1 MSLNTRLLYALLG
14 FPLLVYAMMAVLL
27 VIQSDTE
34 ARTAQQARLESAVE
48 LLAPSLATA
57 VAEADAQ
64 RLEALARQL
73 LNVKGLRS
81 VALFNQQG
89 DRLILLGHSNS
100 PLLDAPTDHQLIM
113 NEDVW
118 RLRLPL
124 VTPLFSTGQLNTRQV
139 SPDQVRASDSSVG
152 WLDIEMD
159 PRALTLVRYKLIAS
173 LSLGG
178 MLLGLLLF
186 LVAFAISRYAT
197 RPIEE
202 ANQALY
208 RLSRGDYRLRLAP
221 SNAAELHHL
230 SSHINALAEHFQQA
244 QRDMQ
249 TQIEQATSELQE
261 SMETIEEQ
269 NIKLDL
275 AHRSALRA
283 NAVKSEFLAN
293 MSHEIRTPLNGI
305 IGFCRL
311 LGRSSMDTRQQ
322 EWLQHVHRA
331 CDNLLMLV
339 NDVLDFSKLEAN
351 RLTLEEAD
359 IDIVALVDEVV
370 GLHAPEAQR
379 KQLHL
384 VAMVYDDVPT
394 PLTGDPLR
402 IHQVLNNLIGNALK
416 FTHAGD
422 VIVRVMLDNLEGQ
435 HVVLN
440 LSVSD
445 TGIGLSDAHQEAL
458 FSAFSQA
465 EPSHSRQ
472 FGGSGLG
479 LTICR
484 QLIERMGGEIE
495 VESELGIGTTFS
507 FTLPMLA
514 HKAIER
520 PPEISLAN
528 PTIRLYETHAP
539 TRHVLE
545 HLLERW
551 EAQPIAF
558 DAPEPAKLMILGL
571 EHGDF
576 TPERHSYWQTVIDQT
591 PYPTLILANGNSFD
605 LPPLRLTHGG
615 ETLYKPFS
623 RAQLLASLKQLLLP
637 ELTPY
642 KSDAALLAPP
652 ASSQPL
658 KLLIVDDN
666 APNRDLLKS
675 MLEDPTL
682 HVITVDSGHKAL
694 EFARTDNADMV
705 LMDIRMPGMDGVQT
719 TQALRRLSSTWAR
732 CPIIA
737 VTAHVLSSER
747 QQWLAEGLDDVLTK
761 PIDEVQLDQLLN
773 RFLGVTHR
781 LTAAS
786 ATTFYSQ
793 RGSNTVNKPRFSH
806 TAPATLPVVDLEMGA
821 RLAGGKEHLAREQL
835 KRLIDSFEES
845 EQHMRTAFAQKNL
858 PTLLDWV
865 HGLNG
870 ASRYCGAPE
879 LALLVETL
887 ETRLRTS
894 GLDHVEGL
902 LEDLYQAMARLRSH
916 RPLLLRH

>member
-1 MSLNTRLLYALLG
+1 MSLNTRLLFALLG
-14 FPLLVYAMMAVLL
+14 FPLLVYAIMAVLL
-27 VIQSDTE
+27 VIQSGTE
-34 ARTAQQARLESAVE
+34 ARAAQQERLENAGE
-48 LLAPSLATA
+48 LLSPSVADA
-57 VAEADAQ
+57 VAQGDSQ

-73 LNVKGLRS
+73 LTMRGLRA
-81 VALFNQQG
+81 VALFDAQG
-89 DRLILLGHSNS
+89 DRLLLLGNAARPTLEAPANS
-100 PLLDAPTDHQLIM
+100 QLLMEEEA
-113 NEDVW
+113 W

-124 VTPLFSTGQLNTRQV
+124 EVTQPNT
-139 SPDQVRASDSSVG
+139 SPASAVSDSAG
-152 WLDIEMD
+152 WLVIEMD
-159 PRALTLVRYKLIAS
+159 TRALTLGRYKLIAS

-178 MLLGLLLF
+178 MLLGLLMF
-186 LVAFAISRYAT
+186 LIAFAISRYAT

-208 RLSRGDYRLRLAP
+208 RLSRGDYRLHLMP
-221 SNAAELHHL
+221 SNAAELNHL
-230 SSHINALAEHFQQA
+230 TSHINTLAEHFQQA

-311 LGRSSMDTRQQ
+311 LGRSSLDTRQQ

-351 RLTLEEAD
+351 RLTLEETD
-359 IDIVALVDEVV
+359 IDIVALVDEVI

-394 PLTGDPLR
+394 PLSGDPLR

-416 FTHAGD
+416 FTHEGD
-422 VIVRVMLDNLEGQ
+422 VIVRVMLDNQEGQ

-445 TGIGLSDAHQEAL
+445 TGIGLSDAHQKAL

-495 VESELGIGTTFS
+495 LESVLGQGTTFS
-507 FTLPMLA
+507 FTLPLLA

-520 PPEISLAN
+520 PAEISLAN
-528 PTIRLYETHAP
+528 PTICLYETHAP

-545 HLLERW
+545 HLLQRW

-558 DAPEPAKLMILGL
+558 DASEPAQLLILGL
-571 EHGDF
+571 EHSDY
-576 TPERHSYWQTVIDQT
+576 TPERHRYWQKVIDQT
-591 PYPTLILANGNSFD
+591 PCPVLILANGNSLD
-605 LPPLRLTHGG
+605 LPPLRLPQGG

-623 RAQLLASLKQLLLP
+623 RAQLVASLKQLLLP
-637 ELTPY
+637 VLVSYDKPEPL
-642 KSDAALLAPP
+642 AALP
-652 ASSQPL
+652 ASTQPV

-666 APNRDLLKS
+666 APNRELLKN
-675 MLEDPTL
+675 MLEDPAL
-682 HVITVDSGHKAL
+682 HITALESGHQAL
-694 EFARTDNADMV
+694 EFARTSNVDMV

-747 QQWLAEGLDDVLTK
+747 QKWLAEGLDDVLIK
-761 PIDEVQLDQLLN
+761 PIDEAQLHQLLH

-781 LTAAS
+781 LADSNATPPSTSSSKTAIKS
-786 ATTFYSQ
+786 
-793 RGSNTVNKPRFSH
+793 FSH
-806 TAPATLPVVDLEMGA
+806 TTPAKLLVVDLEIGA
-821 RLAGGKEHLAREQL
+821 RLAGGKEYLAREQL
-835 KRLIDSFEES
+835 KRLIDSLDES
-845 EQHMRTAFAQKNL
+845 EQHMRSAFAQQNL
-858 PTLLDWV
+858 PMLLDWV

-894 GLDHVEGL
+894 GLDHVEEL
-902 LEDLYQAMARLRSH
+902 LEDLYQAMARLRAH
-916 RPLLLRH
+916 RPFLLRP

>member
-1 MSLNTRLLYALLG
+1 MSLNTRLLFALLG

-27 VIQSDTE
+27 VIQSHTE
-34 ARTAQQARLESAVE
+34 ARNVQQERLESAGK
-48 LLAPSLATA
+48 LLAPSFADA
-57 VAEADAQ
+57 VAAGDSQ
-64 RLEALARQL
+64 RLESLARQL
-73 LNVKGLRS
+73 LNMKELQA
-81 VALFNQQG
+81 VALFDEQG
-89 DRLILLGHSNS
+89 NRLLLLGQF
-100 PLLDAPTDHQLIM
+100 APPTLNAPADSQLIM

-124 VTPLFSTGQLNTRQV
+124 GATQLSASQV
-139 SPDQVRASDSSVG
+139 SASDGSVG

-159 PRALTLVRYKLIAS
+159 TRTLTLGRYKLIAS

-178 MLLGLLLF
+178 MLLGLLMF

-208 RLSRGDYRLRLAP
+208 RLSRGDYRLRLVP
-221 SNAAELHHL
+221 SNASELNHL
-230 SSHINALAEHFQQA
+230 TSHINALAESFQQA

-311 LGRSSMDTRQQ
+311 LGRSSLDTRQQ

-359 IDIVALVDEVV
+359 IDIVALIDEVV

-384 VAMVYDDVPT
+384 LAMVYDDVPT
-394 PLTGDPLR
+394 PLCGDPLR

-416 FTHAGD
+416 FTHEGE
-422 VIVRVMLDNLEGQ
+422 VIVRVMLDNQEGQ

-495 VESELGIGTTFS
+495 VESELGKGTTFS

-514 HKAIER
+514 HKAVER
-520 PPEISLAN
+520 PTEISLEN
-528 PTIRLYETHAP
+528 PTIRLYENHAP

-545 HLLERW
+545 HLLQRW

-558 DAPEPAKLMILGL
+558 DAPEQAQLLILGL
-571 EHGDF
+571 EHSDF
-576 TPERHSYWQTVIDQT
+576 GPERHSHWQTVIDQT
-591 PYPTLILANGNSFD
+591 PYPVLILANGNSFD
-605 LPPLRLTHGG
+605 LPSLRLAHGG

-623 RAQLLASLKQLLLP
+623 RAQLVASLKQLLLP
-637 ELTPY
+637 GFVINKTAGP
-642 KSDAALLAPP
+642 LLAPP
-652 ASSQPL
+652 GASQTL
-658 KLLIVDDN
+658 NLLIVDDN
-666 APNRDLLKS
+666 APNRELLKS
-675 MLEDPTL
+675 ILEDLTL
-682 HVITVDSGHKAL
+682 HVTTVESGHQAL
-694 EFARTDNADMV
+694 EFARTNNVDMV
-705 LMDIRMPGMDGVQT
+705 LMDIRMPGMDGLQT

-737 VTAHVLSSER
+737 VTAHVLSSDR
-747 QQWLAEGLDDVLTK
+747 QKWLAEGLDDVLIK
-761 PIDEVQLDQLLN
+761 PIDEAQLHQLLN

-781 LTAAS
+781 LADSKGTPS
-786 ATTFYSQ
+786 AQIS
-793 RGSNTVNKPRFSH
+793 SKAVNKPRFNH
-806 TAPATLPVVDLEMGA
+806 TPPATLPVVDLEIGA
-821 RLAGGKEHLAREQL
+821 RLAGGKEYLAREQL
-835 KRLIDSFEES
+835 KRLIDSLNEN
-845 EQHMRTAFAQKNL
+845 EQRMRAAFAQQNL

-870 ASRYCGAPE
+870 TSRYCGAPE

-902 LEDLYQAMARLRSH
+902 LEDLYRAMARLRAH
-916 RPLLLRH
+916 RPLLLRHQE

>member
-1 MSLNTRLLYALLG
+1 MSLNTRLLFALLG

-27 VIQSDTE
+27 VIQSDTQ
-34 ARTAQQARLESAVE
+34 ARAAQQARLESAGE
-48 LLAPSLATA
+48 LLAPSLAEA
-57 VAEADAQ
+57 VATDDAG
-64 RLEALARQL
+64 RMEVLARQL
-73 LNVKGLRS
+73 LNMRGLRS
-81 VALFNQQG
+81 VVLFNQQG
-89 DRLILLGHSNS
+89 TRLLQLGQSNA
-100 PLLDAPTDHQLIM
+100 PLLDAPADQQLIM
-113 NEDVW
+113 EEDTW

-124 VTPLFSTGQLNTRQV
+124 NASQLNANQTSTSQAI
-139 SPDQVRASDSSVG
+139 PDQVRPSNSSVG
-152 WLDIEMD
+152 WLDIEMGTQ
-159 PRALTLVRYKLIAS
+159 ALTLGRYKLIAS

-186 LVAFAISRYAT
+186 LIAFAISRYTT

-208 RLSRGDYRLRLAP
+208 RLSRGDYRLRLAT
-221 SNAAELHHL
+221 SNATELHHL
-230 SSHINALAEHFQQA
+230 SRHINALAEHFQQA

-311 LGRSSMDTRQQ
+311 LSRSSLDTRQQ

-379 KQLHL
+379 KHLHL

-416 FTHAGD
+416 FTHEGE

-445 TGIGLSDAHQEAL
+445 TGIGLSDAHKEAL

-484 QLIERMGGEIE
+484 QLIERMGGEID
-495 VESELGIGTTFS
+495 VESELGKGTTFS

-545 HLLERW
+545 HLLQRW

-558 DAPEPAKLMILGL
+558 DTPEPAGLMILGL
-571 EHGDF
+571 EHSDF
-576 TPERHSYWQTVIDQT
+576 SSEWHSHWQEVIDQAT
-591 PYPTLILANGNSFD
+591 CPTLILANGNSFD
-605 LPPLRLTHGG
+605 LPALHLTHGG
-615 ETLYKPFS
+615 EILYKPFS
-623 RAQLLASLKQLLLP
+623 RAQLVASLKQLLLP
-637 ELTPY
+637 ALMPN
-642 KSDAALLAPP
+642 KSDQEPLALTAAP
-652 ASSQPL
+652 QPL

-666 APNRDLLKS
+666 APNRELLKS

-682 HVITVDSGHKAL
+682 HVITLESGHQAL
-694 EFARTDNADMV
+694 EFARTSNVDMV

-719 TQALRRLSSTWAR
+719 TQALRRVSSTWAR

-747 QQWLAEGLDDVLTK
+747 QQWLAEGLDDVLIK
-761 PIDEVQLDQLLN
+761 PIDEAQLDQLLN

-781 LTAAS
+781 LTASS
-786 ATTFYSQ
+786 ATTPYLQ
-793 RGSNTVNKPRFSH
+793 RDNNTTNKQPFSH
-806 TAPATLPVVDLEMGA
+806 APPATLPVVDLEIGA
-821 RLAGGKEHLAREQL
+821 RLAGGKEYLAREQL
-835 KRLIDSFEES
+835 KRLIDSLDES
-845 EQHMRTAFAQKNL
+845 EQHMRAAFAQQNL

-902 LEDLYQAMARLRSH
+902 LDDLYRAMARLRAH

>member
-1 MSLNTRLLYALLG
+1 MSLNTRLLFALLG
-14 FPLLVYAMMAVLL
+14 FPLLIYATMAVLL

-34 ARTAQQARLESAVE
+34 ARTALQERLEAASE
-48 LLAPSLATA
+48 LLAPSLAEA
-57 VAEADAQ
+57 LAEGDSQ
-64 RLEALARQL
+64 RLETLTHRL
-73 LNVKGLRS
+73 LNQKGVRT
-81 VALFNQQG
+81 VGLFNEQG
-89 DRLILLGHSNS
+89 NRLLLAGQTTPPSLHA
-100 PLLDAPTDHQLIM
+100 PAEKQLRLEEDAWQ
-113 NEDVW
+113 
-118 RLRLPL
+118 LRLPL
-124 VTPLFSTGQLNTRQV
+124 GIPSNNVNQFNADQV
-139 SPDQVRASDSSVG
+139 SASAGYIG
-152 WLDIEMD
+152 WLDIEVD
-159 PRALTLVRYKLIAS
+159 TRALILGRYKLIAS

-178 MLLGLLLF
+178 MLLGLLMF
-186 LVAFAISRYAT
+186 LIAFAISRYTT

-208 RLSRGDYRLRLAP
+208 RLSRGDYRLHLAP
-221 SNAAELHHL
+221 SNAPELHRL
-230 SSHINALAEHFQQA
+230 TSHINTLAEHFQQA

-311 LGRSSMDTRQQ
+311 LGRSSLDKRQQ

-394 PLTGDPLR
+394 PLCGDPLR
-402 IHQVLNNLIGNALK
+402 IHQVLNNLISNALK
-416 FTHAGD
+416 FTHEGE
-422 VIVRVMLDNLEGQ
+422 VIVRVMLDNQEGQ

-445 TGIGLSDAHQEAL
+445 TGIGLSDDHQKAL

-465 EPSHSRQ
+465 EPSHSRH

-495 VESELGIGTTFS
+495 MESELGKGTTFS

-520 PPEISLAN
+520 PTEISLPY

-545 HLLERW
+545 HLLQRW
-551 EAQPIAF
+551 EAKPIAF
-558 DAPEPAKLMILGL
+558 NDPEQAQLLILGL
-571 EHGDF
+571 EFSDF
-576 TPERHSYWQTVIDQT
+576 SPERHSHWQTIIDQT
-591 PYPTLILANGNSFD
+591 SCPVLILANGNSFD
-605 LPPLRLTHGG
+605 LPSLRLPHGG
-615 ETLYKPFS
+615 EILYKPFS
-623 RAQLLASLKQLLLP
+623 RVQLVTSLKQLLLP
-637 ELTPY
+637 G
-642 KSDAALLAPP
+642 AAKNKAVEMLLAQPN
-652 ASSQPL
+652 ASQSL
-658 KLLIVDDN
+658 TLLIVDDN
-666 APNRDLLKS
+666 APNRELLKT

-682 HVITVDSGHKAL
+682 HVTTVGSGHQAL
-694 EFARTDNADMV
+694 EFARTQNVDMV

-737 VTAHVLSSER
+737 VTAHVLTSER
-747 QQWLAEGLDDVLTK
+747 QKWLAEGLDDVLTK
-761 PIDEVQLDQLLN
+761 PIDEEQLHQLLQ
-773 RFLGVTHR
+773 RFLGITHR
-781 LTAAS
+781 LTAS
-786 ATTFYSQ
+786 HATPILKSKAAH
-793 RGSNTVNKPRFSH
+793 KPGFSH
-806 TAPATLPVVDLEMGA
+806 TAPATLPVVDLDMGA
-821 RLAGGKEHLAREQL
+821 RLAGGKEYLAREQL
-835 KRLIDSFEES
+835 KRLIDSLDES
-845 EQHMRTAFAQKNL
+845 EQHMRSAFAQQNL

-887 ETRLRTS
+887 ETRLRTT
-894 GLDHVEGL
+894 GLEHVEQL
-902 LEDLYQAMARLRSH
+902 LEDLYQAMARLRAQ